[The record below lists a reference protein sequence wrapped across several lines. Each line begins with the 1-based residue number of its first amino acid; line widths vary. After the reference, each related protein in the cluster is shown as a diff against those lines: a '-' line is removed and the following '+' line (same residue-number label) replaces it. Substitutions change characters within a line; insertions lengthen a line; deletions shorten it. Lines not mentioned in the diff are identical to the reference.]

1 MLVSYDVTILPVIIY
16 LQLET
21 LALGNIYMVDVYSNI
36 IHNNNKLEAIQMSTK
51 GWIYN

>member
-1 MLVSYDVTILPVIIY
+1 MSVSYDFTILLQVIY

-21 LALGNIYMVDVYSNI
+21 LALGNIYMDVDSSI
-36 IHNNNKLEAIQMSTK
+36 IHNNSKLEAIQMSTK